1 MADKI
6 KVAIM
11 GASGR
16 MGQALMKGVLA
27 ADDMELIGAT
37 ERTGS
42 EWVGRNV
49 GSCLGGDYLW
59 GEGKDVMIVADTEAD
74 TLFAKADAVI
84 DFTSPEASVFHAELA
99 AQAKCV
105 LVMGTTGITTTQMI
119 KITAATLHAPIIRA
133 GNMSV
138 GVNLLAALTQQVAG
152 VLDDSF
158 DIEIVDNHHRHK
170 VDAPSGTAVM
180 LGGAAATG
188 RDIEQLNILEIA
200 RNRYGA
206 NNARVRGEIGFSSVR
221 GGDVVGEHDVI
232 FAADGERIVLRHVA
246 TDRSIF
252 VRGALRAVR
261 WGLDQPAGEYGM
273 YHVLGMSSQKLKI
286 NL

>member
-6 KVAIM
+6 KVAVM

-37 ERTGS
+37 ERVGS

-49 GSCLGGDYLW
+49 GACLGGDYLW
-59 GEGKDVMIVADTEAD
+59 GKGKDVMIVEDAVD
-74 TLFAKADAVI
+74 LFAKADAVI
-84 DFTSPEASVFHAELA
+84 DFTTREASISHAELA

-105 LVMGTTGITTTQMI
+105 LVIGTTGFSNRELNKII
-119 KITAATLHAPIIRA
+119 KAGDHAQIIRSF
-133 GNMSV
+133 NMSV
-138 GVNLLAALTQQVAG
+138 GVNLLGALTHQVAG

-158 DIEIVDNHHRHK
+158 DIEIVESHHRHK
-170 VDAPSGTAVM
+170 LDAPSGTAMM
-180 LGGAAATG
+180 LGTVAAKARG
-188 RDIEQLNILEIA
+188 FKLADIFVSHVKHKAINV
-200 RNRYGA
+200 
-206 NNARVRGEIGFSSVR
+206 ARVIGNIGFSSIR

-232 FAADGERIVLRHVA
+232 FAGEGERIVLRHIA
-246 TDRSIF
+246 TDRTIF

-261 WGLDQPAGEYGM
+261 WGLDQPAGHYSM
-273 YHVLGMSSQKLKI
+273 YDVLGVTGQKLKI

>member
-6 KVAIM
+6 KVAVM

-42 EWVGRNV
+42 EWVGRTV

-59 GEGKDVMIVADTEAD
+59 GEGKDVMIVEEAAD
-74 TLFAKADAVI
+74 LFAKADAVI
-84 DFTSPEASVFHAELA
+84 DFTTTEASVSHAELA

-105 LVMGTTGITTTQMI
+105 FVIGTTGFIQSQLDEITKAGT
-119 KITAATLHAPIIRA
+119 HARIIRS

-138 GVNLLAALTQQVAG
+138 GINLLAALTHQVAR
-152 VLDDSF
+152 VLDDSV
-158 DIEIVDNHHRHK
+158 DIEIVETHHRHK
-170 VDAPSGTAVM
+170 VDAPSGTALM
-180 LGGAAATG
+180 MSSAAAVARDVNPNHVEKRG
-188 RDIEQLNILEIA
+188 RNEVGEERKA
-200 RNRYGA
+200 
-206 NNARVRGEIGFSSVR
+206 GEIGIHSVR
-221 GGDVVGEHDVI
+221 GGDVVGEHEVI
-232 FAADGERIVLRHVA
+232 FAGNGERIVLRHIA

-252 VRGALRAVR
+252 VQGALRAVR
-261 WGLDQPAGEYGM
+261 WGLDKPAGSYSM
-273 YHVLGMSSQKLKI
+273 YDVLDIKGYSLNTKL
-286 NL
+286 